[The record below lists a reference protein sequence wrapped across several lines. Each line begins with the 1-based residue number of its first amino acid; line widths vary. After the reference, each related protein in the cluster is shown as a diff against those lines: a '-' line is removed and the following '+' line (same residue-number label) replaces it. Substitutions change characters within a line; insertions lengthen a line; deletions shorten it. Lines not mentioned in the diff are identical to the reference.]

1 MSNKNIVVDEQ
12 RGAQEGTL
20 KRKLGLS
27 AVIAIGV
34 GTTVGSGIFSSLGEV
49 AGAAGSSML
58 LVLAFVIGGLVQ
70 IPANFVYAELA
81 SAFPENGGQYVYFR
95 EAGSRPLAFLTGW
108 ISFWA
113 TDPPSISIMA
123 LAIANYLGFFMSFSD
138 LTLRMVAVAL
148 VLIFMFMH
156 LRSVEGGGK
165 FQTIITALKII
176 PFILIIG
183 IGIFF
188 IKGELFLSN
197 APMTGA
203 TLGIGSLLGGIS
215 ATTWSF
221 DGMAAP
227 AYMSGE
233 IKEPEKNL
241 PKGLILTA
249 VIVLMLY
256 AGLTIVASGLL
267 SVDELASST
276 APIALLASKIP
287 LIGNSASTVVAIMAV
302 IVVVGS
308 LSSCIMFQPRLQHAM
323 AEDGLFFKSF
333 AKVHPKF
340 ETPYFSILVQCM
352 VAIILIF
359 ASNLADLLGY
369 FTLVALV
376 KNFLTFGTA
385 IVLKN
390 KPNYKPTYKMPARP
404 LMVGMAMIM
413 TGTLIYSTFLWAPIP
428 GLVAAIIAIVTGL
441 PVYYYWERKNKPKT
455 AE

>member
-1 MSNKNIVVDEQ
+1 MSEKGNVANQ
-12 RGAQEGTL
+12 QEATL
-20 KRKLGLS
+20 SRKLGLG

-81 SAFPENGGQYVYFR
+81 SAYPENGGQYVYFR

-123 LAIANYLGFFMSFSD
+123 LAIANYLGFFMPVGE
-138 LTLRMVAVAL
+138 LTLRLIAVGF
-148 VLIFMFMH
+148 VVVFTLIH
-156 LRSVEGGGK
+156 LRSVEGGGA
-165 FQTIITALKII
+165 FQTFITALKVI

-188 IKGELFLSN
+188 IKGDLFLSN
-197 APMTGA
+197 APLSGA
-203 TLGIGSLLGGIS
+203 TLGLGSLLGGIS

-233 IKEPEKNL
+233 IKDPDKNL

-249 VIVLMLY
+249 IIVLGLY

-267 SVDELASST
+267 SVDELASSS
-276 APIALLASKIP
+276 APIADLASKIP
-287 LIGNSASTVVAIMAV
+287 LIGNYAGTVVAIMAI
-302 IVVVGS
+302 IVVIGS

-333 AKVHPKF
+333 AKVHPTF
-340 ETPYFSILVQCM
+340 ETPYFSILVQSS

-376 KNFLTFGTA
+376 KNFLTFGT
-385 IVLKN
+385 VLVLRN
-390 KPNYKPTYKMPARP
+390 KENYNPTYKMPARP
-404 LMVGMAMIM
+404 LMVATAMIM

-428 GLVAAIIAIVTGL
+428 GLVAAVLAIVTGL
-441 PVYYYWERKNKPKT
+441 PAYYYWESKNKKAT
-455 AE
+455 